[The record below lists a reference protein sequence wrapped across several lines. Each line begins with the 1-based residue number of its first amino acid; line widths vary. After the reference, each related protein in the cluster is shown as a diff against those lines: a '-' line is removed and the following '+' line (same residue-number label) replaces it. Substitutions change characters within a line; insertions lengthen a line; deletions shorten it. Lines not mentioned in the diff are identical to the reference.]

1 MNKRLKQILNSW
13 TGIGALTCALMLS
26 ACSEPTV
33 TLGRPCDTDAE
44 CNAGERC
51 VQNVCQMDEGQST
64 PDASSP
70 SDGDASEE
78 EPPVPA
84 HDAGIPER
92 PPAAATGQENAITD
106 SDCDGLSDEEEF
118 SIIYGVDAE
127 GNSQKTD
134 PNNRDTDGDGL
145 LDGIERGRTTSPDP
159 LCGCVNG
166 STDGYCGCSKEE
178 YDARTNPECA
188 RYFYGATEPSNPT
201 SPVLADTDGDGIP
214 DGVEDANQNGH
225 LGAGETNPASTDTDG
240 DGLSDYDEVN
250 THGTH
255 PAKADTDGDGLPDGL
270 EIANGLDPN
279 NPDTDGDAC
288 LDGDE
293 DRNRNGKLD
302 DGESDPRDP
311 SDCGTG
317 LADDDQDGLSNEEEA
332 ILGTNPNNAD
342 SDGDGLSDYDEVRIH
357 GTDPMNPDTD
367 GDGLSDSFEVNTSQT
382 DPLKRDSDDDG
393 ISDKA
398 EYEGGLNPNNP
409 DTDGDGYMDGVEASE
424 AEDGSLIINT
434 PFHPTQSQD
443 LATSNP
449 AAQNACATE
458 SLRKVEIHKVSFG
471 DIEIAAT
478 AEFSETTKLK
488 NSAGRDIGVMIYNPT
503 SQVIGIALSKTPT
516 GADVSAE
523 EIDGKSKLSSVGSV
537 SGATAQVYTS
547 WDGFAAS
554 HAYYNLS
561 GSSDL
566 KAMAN
571 SIVSKFIPGTSGLWD
586 TASPAGINGPFK
598 IEAAYVRRSQNRS
611 VVVIAIMPTSKYDAN
626 ESFELADLGGGS
638 ALAQFGDTTS
648 AKCEIFATDETPK
661 IDFVWIV
668 DCTGSMSAE
677 QEAVRLAG
685 TSFLAQLENANIDWR
700 MAGICANPNYV
711 TTSVSSH
718 QEGFRSFTTDSTT
731 ITNWFTSGASSA
743 SFYIRGGGER
753 MLQTAK
759 ALIENR
765 FNKASYTGAD
775 TIRQDAT
782 LVFLLL
788 GDADDQYP
796 SANSSSSWSVN
807 SIDELKTWFDNYR
820 GTAGA
825 QKLQMHGIYC
835 MEGLGADGITSASG
849 KSSWSA
855 CSDTQTSPHRVAS
868 LVTYLGGVKGNIQ
881 EVADNGTTA
890 LTPIITNIMGAA
902 TAGTS
907 TYTTERAPIA
917 ATIKMAID
925 PSTTTYGTNCNLN
938 DVPRSKSNG
947 FDYDGTTQRILFY
960 GDCRPTVAG
969 KEIAISY
976 RYWNDITSNPDG
988 VDENCE
994 APLEWSV
1001 EQNQCVCPDDCGGND
1016 PNPED
1021 PTITPQSLMTRAT
1034 GKPYFCDPKTC
1045 EWTCATDCGGCPT
1058 NNTCDTTTC
1067 TCSCEQTITCNPGY
1081 VFDEEA
1087 CGCVCDVAS
1096 LAANVPTGYLV
1107 DEALCGY
1114 TCAPDCG
1121 GCQAGFTCNTSLCGC
1136 VGGFN

>member
-1 MNKRLKQILNSW
+1 MNKRLKQFLNSW
-13 TGIGALTCALMLS
+13 PGIGALTSALMLA

-33 TLGRPCDTDAE
+33 TLGRPCDTDAD
-44 CNAGERC
+44 CNAGE
-51 VQNVCQMDEGQST
+51 VCQLNICKLDEGSSV
-64 PDASSP
+64 PDASTP
-70 SDGDASEE
+70 IDGDASEE

-92 PPAAATGQENAITD
+92 PPAAASGQENAVTD

-118 SIIYGVDAE
+118 SIIYGFDAE
-127 GNSQKTD
+127 GNPLKTD

-159 LCGCVNG
+159 ICGCVNG

-188 RYFYGATEPSNPT
+188 RYFYGATEPANPT

-225 LGAGETNPASTDTDG
+225 RGAGETNPASTDSDG
-240 DGLSDYDEVN
+240 DGLSDYDEIN

-424 AEDGSLIINT
+424 GENYAIVINP
-434 PFHPTQSQD
+434 PFNPTQSQD
-443 LATSNP
+443 LATTNP

-488 NSAGRDIGVMIYNPT
+488 NAAGRDIGVMIYNPT
-503 SQVIGIALSKTPT
+503 AQVIGIALSKTPNGT
-516 GADVSAE
+516 NASQE
-523 EIDGKSKLSSVGSV
+523 EIAAKGALEQLGTV
-537 SGATAQVYTS
+537 SGATSQNFTT
-547 WDGFAAS
+547 WDGFEAS
-554 HAYYNLS
+554 HAYYDLANTR
-561 GSSDL
+561 DL
-566 KAMAN
+566 KELAN
-571 SIVSKFIPGTSGLWD
+571 NLAGKFASGASGLWD
-586 TASPAGINGPFK
+586 TTSPAGIGGPFK
-598 IEAAYVRRSQNRS
+598 IEAAYVRRSASRTIA
-611 VVVIAIMPTSKYDAN
+611 VFAIMPTAKYDAN

-638 ALAQFGDTTS
+638 AQAQFGDTTS
-648 AKCEIFATDETPK
+648 AKCEIFETDETPK
-661 IDFVWIV
+661 IDFVWVV
-668 DCTGSMSAE
+668 DCTGSMDDY
-677 QEAVRLAG
+677 QEAVGNAG
-685 TSFLAQLENANIDWR
+685 SSFLAQLENANIDWR
-700 MAGICANPNYV
+700 MAGICANPNRV
-711 TTSVSSH
+711 TNAWSSS
-718 QEGFRSFTTDSTT
+718 QKEGFRDFTTNATT
-731 ITNWFTSGASSA
+731 IRGWFSGGTQAYHTS
-743 SFYIRGGGER
+743 GGGER
-753 MLQTAK
+753 MVQTAH
-759 ALIENR
+759 ALIEKR
-765 FNKASYTGAD
+765 FKSSSFTGAQ
-775 TIRQDAT
+775 TIRADAA

-788 GDADDQYP
+788 GDADDQYASP
-796 SANSSSSWSVN
+796 SVSEITIS
-807 SIDELKTWFDNYR
+807 ELETYFDTYR

-825 QKLQMHGIYC
+825 SKLQMHAIYC
-835 MEGLGADGITSASG
+835 QEGLGADGISGSTSACGESQ
-849 KSSWSA
+849 K
-855 CSDTQTSPHRVAS
+855 SPHRVAS
-868 LVTYLGGVKGNIQ
+868 IVKHLGGVEGNIH
-881 EVADNGTTA
+881 EVKQYGTTA
-890 LTPIITNIMGAA
+890 LTPIITNIMSAA

-907 TYTTERAPIA
+907 TYETERAPIA

-925 PSTTTYGTNCNLN
+925 PSTSTYGANCDLN

-960 GDCRPTVAG
+960 GDCRPTEAG
-969 KEIAISY
+969 KQIAISY

-1016 PNPED
+1016 PNPDD
-1021 PTITPQSLMTRAT
+1021 PIITPQSLMTRAT
-1034 GKPYFCDPKTC
+1034 GKPYYCDAKTC
-1045 EWTCATDCGGCPT
+1045 EWTCSADCGGCPT

-1081 VFDEEA
+1081 VFDQEA
-1087 CGCVCDVAS
+1087 CGCECDVAA
-1096 LAANVPTGYLV
+1096 LEANVPTGYQI
-1107 DEALCGY
+1107 DEEICGY

-1121 GCQAGFTCNTSLCGC
+1121 GCPTGFSCNTSLCIC
-1136 VGGFN
+1136 SGGFN